1 MLHMFGISN
10 GCSFIGIF
18 PLSLRTFSLSD
29 TKAKRVVILD
39 MARNVIVIPLIWYTV
54 HDELVGAL
62 GAFPVGGFSTDLT
75 RSVTLERGHCC
86 FVLFQGRQV
95 STETFGCSFNLV
107 TSLPQSEWCSHHPMM
122 MSATATIFV
131 APAMGYVCKKKVV

>member
-1 MLHMFGISN
+1 MSI
-10 GCSFIGIF
+10 GCSSIGFF
-18 PLSLRTFSLSD
+18 PLSLRAFSPSD
-29 TKAKRVVILD
+29 TKAKGVVTLD
-39 MARNVIVIPLIWYTV
+39 MARNVILIPLVWHSV
-54 HDELVGAL
+54 HDGPVGAL
-62 GAFPVGGFSTDLT
+62 GALPVGGFSTDLT
-75 RSVTLERGHCC
+75 GSVTLERDHCC